1 MKKITGLLLIILC
14 LSFLAIPVLAA
25 GKEGNG
31 IHAGVV
37 IAGGGNDNPSPDGRP
52 VAEPG
57 GKNTTSYDKEPRET
71 QVKIQ
76 MNATFAV
83 RNNSALRENLQ
94 KNRMEYAA
102 SLANSS
108 SGKGAWMKNENDIS
122 VAVHSLL
129 AMENVTGGIG
139 PQVSEIART
148 FNNSVQST
156 FRLEE
161 RIQNRDVFSRL
172 FFGGDQSAARELA
185 NLTSENQ
192 VRIMQ
197 IQQLVNTTEMDTET
211 RALMEEQIRA
221 LDQNVAEWQRLAA
234 QEQNDRGL
242 FGWIGR

>member
-1 MKKITGLLLIILC
+1 MKKITGIFVIVLC
-14 LSFLAIPVLAA
+14 LASLAIPVLAA

-37 IAGGGNDNPSPDGRP
+37 IAGGGDDNESPGGKP

-71 QVKIQ
+71 PVKIQ
-76 MNATFAV
+76 KNATVAV

-108 SGKGAWMKNENDIS
+108 SGKAGWMKNENDIS

-139 PQVSEIART
+139 PQISEIART

-161 RIQNRDVFSRL
+161 RIQNRDAFSRL
-172 FFGGDQSAARELA
+172 FFGGDQPAARELA
-185 NLTSENQ
+185 NITSENQ

-197 IQQLVNTTEMDTET
+197 IQQLVNTTEMDAET
-211 RALMEEQIRA
+211 RTLMEEQIRA

-234 QEQNDRGL
+234 QEQNDHGL